1 MALRLKYAGV
11 DAPIAVER
19 DLGRSLDAAVAD
31 RDGDER
37 PLFALPTYTA
47 LLELRDLLAD
57 RGVAGRWSD

>member
-1 MALRLKYAGV
+1 MALRFKYAGI
-11 DAPIAVER
+11 DARPAIDR

-31 RDGDER
+31 GDGR